1 MTDNLLNSRFIM
13 QTPTQKCKIQSEKMR
28 TRRKELGFSQEYVA
42 MKLNISQ
49 KAYSDIESGKTKLKN
64 DILNEIAVILEI
76 SPFEICP
83 IACDCTSDLQI
94 KHGRLIQY
102 LQEKDVNFPEELI

>member
-64 DILNEIAVILEI
+64 DVLNEIAVILEI

>member
-1 MTDNLLNSRFIM
+1 M
-13 QTPTQKCKIQSEKMR
+13 QTTTHKCKSESEKMR

-64 DILNEIAVILEI
+64 DVLNEIAIILEI
-76 SPFEICP
+76 SPFNICP
-83 IACDCTSDLQI
+83 IACDCTSDLQT
-94 KHGRLIQY
+94 KHGQLIEY
-102 LQEKDVNFPEELI
+102 LKDKGVEFPEDLI

>member
-1 MTDNLLNSRFIM
+1 MIDNLLNSRFIM

-28 TRRKELGFSQEYVA
+28 SRRKELGFSQEYVA

-64 DILNEIAVILEI
+64 DVLNEIAVILEI

-83 IACDCTSDLQI
+83 IACDCTSDLQT
-94 KHGRLIQY
+94 KHGKLIQY

>member
-1 MTDNLLNSRFIM
+1 M
-13 QTPTQKCKIQSEKMR
+13 QTPTQKCKFQSEKMR

-64 DILNEIAVILEI
+64 DVLNEIAIILEI

-83 IACDCTSDLQI
+83 IACDCTSDLQT
-94 KHGRLIQY
+94 KHGRLIEY
-102 LQEKDVNFPEELI
+102 LQEKDINFPEDLI